1 MWSPADPIAIL
12 FAMDPRPWHAHYDP
26 GVPPALKYQPLT
38 VPDFLRRSAGQHPNA
53 TALLFANLRLSYGEL
68 LVEVELCAA
77 AMTALG
83 ARPGTR
89 VALQLPNV
97 PQLVIAYYAALS
109 LGCEVVLT
117 NPLYTARE
125 IAHQWND
132 AGCELAVTMDFLF
145 ARTVRALRPELKVRQ
160 FLVASF
166 PEYLRWPLSWLAP
179 FKLRKKDPPAIA
191 PIPREDGVRPF
202 RATLRAH
209 ASSTPPR
216 PRIDL
221 DAAAVLQYTGGTTG
235 VSKAAVL
242 SHRNLSV
249 NVQQMDAW
257 FGGTRPGTEVVLV
270 CLPLFHVFAMTCAMN
285 FAVQGASAMVLV
297 PDPRDVRALMQAIER
312 HRVTVFPGVPA
323 LYNSLNNFPGIERC
337 DLGSVRVCLSGSA
350 PIAPDVL
357 ERFERLTGAKI
368 IEGYGMSETS
378 PLTHANPLAGE
389 RRIGWVGLP
398 VSDTDARI
406 VDPEDPARLVP
417 AGEPGELALAGP
429 QVMSGY
435 WQRADETALVLRDG
449 WMLTGDLAVM
459 SSDGYF
465 QIVGRK
471 KDMINIGGLKVFPDE
486 VDAVLLGHEAVL
498 EAATIGVPH
507 PTRGE
512 IVKSFVVR
520 KPGKSITVEEL
531 LPFLRE
537 RLAPYK
543 VPREIEFLGELPKS
557 TVLKVLRRELRER
570 ELARLTTK

>member
-1 MWSPADPIAIL
+1 
-12 FAMDPRPWHAHYDP
+12 MDPRPWHARYDP
-26 GVPPALKYQPLT
+26 GVPPELEYRPLSI
-38 VPDFLRRSAGQHPNA
+38 PQFLRRSAEEHSGA

-68 LVEVELCAA
+68 LREVERCAA
-77 AMTALG
+77 AMSALG
-83 ARPGTR
+83 AAPGKR
-89 VALQLPNV
+89 VALHLPNV

-117 NPLYTARE
+117 NPLYTPRE

-145 ARTVRALRPELKVRQ
+145 ARTVRALRPELAVKH

-191 PIPREDGVRPF
+191 PIPREDGVHPF
-202 RATLRAH
+202 RSALRAH
-209 ASSTPPR
+209 GSGAPPR

-221 DAAAVLQYTGGTTG
+221 DAPAVLQYTGGTTG

-242 SHRNLSV
+242 THRNLSV

-297 PDPRDVRALMQAIER
+297 PDPRDSRGLMQVIAR

-323 LYNSLNNFPGIERC
+323 LYNALNNFPGIEQC
-337 DLGSVRVCLSGSA
+337 DLRSVRVCLSGSA

-368 IEGYGMSETS
+368 VEGYGMSETS
-378 PLTHANPLAGE
+378 PLTHANPLNGE

-406 VDPEDPARLVP
+406 VDVEDPARLVP
-417 AGEPGELALAGP
+417 AGEPGELALRGP
-429 QVMSGY
+429 QVMQGY
-435 WQRADETALVLRDG
+435 WKRPDETALVLRDG
-449 WMLTGDLAVM
+449 WLLTGDLAVM
-459 SSDGYF
+459 APDGYF

-471 KDMINIGGLKVFPDE
+471 KDMINVGGLKVYPDE
-486 VDAVLLGHEAVL
+486 VDAALHAHECVL
-498 EAATIGVPH
+498 ESATIGVPH
-507 PTRGE
+507 ATKGE
-512 IVKSFVVR
+512 FVKSFVVR
-520 KPGKSITVEEL
+520 KPGKQLSVEEL

-543 VPREIEFLGELPKS
+543 LPREIEFLSELPKS

-570 ELARLTTK
+570 EMAKLRA

>member
-1 MWSPADPIAIL
+1 
-12 FAMDPRPWHAHYDP
+12 MDSRPWHAHYDP
-26 GVPPALKYQPLT
+26 GVPPELAYRPLSI
-38 VPDFLRRSAGQHPNA
+38 PEFLRKSASEHPAA
-53 TALLFANLRLSYGEL
+53 TALLFANLRLSYREL
-68 LVEVELCAA
+68 LAEVERCAA

-83 ARPGTR
+83 ARPGTC
-89 VALQLPNV
+89 VGLQLPNV
-97 PQLVIAYYAALS
+97 PQLVISYYAALS

-117 NPLYTARE
+117 NPLYTPRE

-145 ARTVRALRPELKVRQ
+145 ARTVRALRPELKVKQ

-191 PIPREDGVRPF
+191 PIPRESGVHPF

-209 ASSTPPR
+209 GSSAPPR

-221 DAAAVLQYTGGTTG
+221 DAPAVLQYTGGTTG

-242 SHRNLSV
+242 THRNLSV

-257 FGGTRPGTEVVLV
+257 FGGTRGGTEVVLV

-297 PDPRDVRALMQAIER
+297 PDPRDVRGLMQAIQR

-323 LYNSLNNFPGIERC
+323 LYNSLNNYPGIERC
-337 DLGSVRVCLSGSA
+337 DLRSVRVCLSGSA

-368 IEGYGMSETS
+368 VEGYGMSETS
-378 PLTHANPLAGE
+378 PLTHANPLHGE

-406 VDPEDPARLVP
+406 VDVEDPARLVP
-417 AGEPGELALAGP
+417 AGEPGELALRGP
-429 QVMSGY
+429 QVMQGY
-435 WQRADETALVLRDG
+435 WKRPDETALVLRDG
-449 WMLTGDLAVM
+449 WLLTGDLAVM
-459 SSDGYF
+459 APDGYF

-471 KDMINIGGLKVFPDE
+471 KDMINCSGMKVYPDE
-486 VDAVLLGHEAVL
+486 VDAVLLAHESVL

-507 PTRGE
+507 PTKGE
-512 IVKSFVVR
+512 FVKSFVVK
-520 KPGKSITVEEL
+520 KPGKDLAVEAL

-543 VPREIEFLGELPKS
+543 VPREIEFLTELPKS

-570 ELARLTTK
+570 ELAKLRA